1 MQLYDPEAV
10 GNLLGVTP
18 ATLCN
23 WRTKGVVPEWIKRW
37 HYCYYRANE
46 LEAYLG
52 KIGPIPEGLDAWEK
66 RRFFTEA
73 HRPDVIPE
81 PPEPATLA
89 ELAARLA
96 AVEAALADMR
106 ENSDEAKM
114 ARLQAKMR
122 QAEID
127 TAAKIRKEQK
137 RKRNPLVPA
146 LPVYRGTH
154 GGLGQ

>member
-23 WRTKGVVPEWIKRW
+23 WRTKGVGPEWIKRG
-37 HYCYYRANE
+37 HYCYYRANN

-73 HRPDVIPE
+73 HRPEVIHETPKE
-81 PPEPATLA
+81 AATLA
-89 ELAARLA
+89 ELENRLA
-96 AVEAALADMR
+96 VVEAELATLR
-106 ENSDEAKM
+106 ENSPEALQE
-114 ARLQAKMR
+114 RLRK
-122 QAEID
+122 AESKL
-127 TAAKIRKEQK
+127 AAKIRRNQK
-137 RKRNPLVPA
+137 RKPLVPA
-146 LPVYRGTH
+146 LPS
-154 GGLGQ
+154 

>member
-23 WRTKGVVPEWIKRW
+23 WRTKGVGPGFIKRG
-37 HYCYYRANE
+37 HYCYYRADK

-73 HRPDVIPE
+73 HRPEVIHETPE
-81 PPEPATLA
+81 QATVA
-89 ELAARLA
+89 ELADRLA
-96 AVEAALADMR
+96 VVEAELATLR
-106 ENSDEAKM
+106 ENSPEALQE
-114 ARLQAKMR
+114 RLRK
-122 QAEID
+122 AESKL
-127 TAAKIRKEQK
+127 AAKIRRNQK
-137 RKRNPLVPA
+137 RKPLVPA
-146 LPVYRGTH
+146 LPS
-154 GGLGQ
+154 

>member
-23 WRTKGVVPEWIKRW
+23 WRTKGVGPEWIKRG
-37 HYCYYRANE
+37 HYCYYRADR
-46 LEAYLG
+46 LEAYLD

-73 HRPDVIPE
+73 HRSEVVHETPKE
-81 PPEPATLA
+81 AATLA
-89 ELAARLA
+89 ELENRLA

-146 LPVYRGTH
+146 LPV
-154 GGLGQ
+154 

>member
-23 WRTKGVVPEWIKRW
+23 WRTKGVGPEWIKRG
-37 HYCYYRANE
+37 HYCYYRANK

-73 HRPDVIPE
+73 HRPEVIHETPKE
-81 PPEPATLA
+81 AATLA
-89 ELAARLA
+89 ELERRLA
-96 AVEAALADMR
+96 VVEAELATLR
-106 ENSDEAKM
+106 ENSPEALQE
-114 ARLQAKMR
+114 RLRK
-122 QAEID
+122 AESKLV
-127 TAAKIRKEQK
+127 AKIRRNQK
-137 RKRNPLVPA
+137 RKPLVPA
-146 LPVYRGTH
+146 LPS
-154 GGLGQ
+154 

>member
-23 WRTKGVVPEWIKRW
+23 WRTKGVGPEWIKRG
-37 HYCYYRANE
+37 HYCYYRANK

-73 HRPDVIPE
+73 HRPEVIHETPKE
-81 PPEPATLA
+81 AATLA
-89 ELAARLA
+89 ELERRLA
-96 AVEAALADMR
+96 VVEAELATLR
-106 ENSDEAKM
+106 ENSPEALQE
-114 ARLQAKMR
+114 RLRK
-122 QAEID
+122 AEIKL
-127 TAAKIRKEQK
+127 AAKIRRNQK
-137 RKRNPLVPA
+137 RKPLVPA
-146 LPVYRGTH
+146 LPS
-154 GGLGQ
+154 

>member
-23 WRTKGVVPEWIKRW
+23 WRTKGVGPEWIKRG
-37 HYCYYRANE
+37 HYCYYRANK

-73 HRPDVIPE
+73 HRPEVVHETPKE
-81 PPEPATLA
+81 AATFAELENRLAVVEA
-89 ELAARLA
+89 ELATL
-96 AVEAALADMR
+96 R
-106 ENSDEAKM
+106 ENSPEALQE
-114 ARLQAKMR
+114 RLRK
-122 QAEID
+122 AEIKL
-127 TAAKIRKEQK
+127 AARIKRNRK
-137 RKRNPLVPA
+137 RKPLVPA
-146 LPVYRGTH
+146 LPS
-154 GGLGQ
+154 